1 MTSDLH
7 QVNPDSRPI
16 EVVLVR
22 NTVKRGI
29 LYTLPLVPLFWL
41 TRGFAGGWSSALGI
55 GVVVGNLWLSGVM
68 LSIGFRVS
76 LAMYHAAAV
85 FGFFLRL
92 GLIMGSM
99 LLVARVVEVDRVAFG
114 ISVVLAFMVL
124 LGTEMMAMVKGKERE
139 LEWSN

>member
-7 QVNPDSRPI
+7 NREMQPV

-22 NTVKRGI
+22 NTIKRGI
-29 LYTLPLVPLFWL
+29 LYPLLLVPVFWL
-41 TRGFAGGWSSALGI
+41 TRGFDGGWSSALGI
-55 GVVVGNLWLSGVM
+55 VVVVGNLWLTGVM
-68 LSIGFRVS
+68 LSFGFRVS

-85 FGFFLRL
+85 LGFFLRL

-99 LLVARVVEVDRVAFG
+99 LVIARVVEVDRVAFG
-114 ISVVLAFMVL
+114 VSVVLSFVVL
-124 LGTEMMAMVKGKERE
+124 LGIEMMAMVKGKERE